1 MISNVF
7 PQEVIG
13 FSTTIPVI
21 VAAMRKAKVAL
32 FSSSANRRSTWR
44 AWVVVD
50 FIGEASGGHLCLV
63 YWALIQATVHSL
75 FAMYSF
81 SQAEQ
86 PVLSIQLEGLKK
98 GHEERC
104 DLFLF
109 HSLCPA
115 SKMCWMTK
123 SGWRIFS
130 RQRLMILKIFETKA
144 GLQTFFN
151 LVLYYLARVFF
162 RLARTWVGPQW
173 NLEPS
178 AGDQGVF
185 LVFDICVNLKT
196 LFSLGQQLVYK
207 VGGKHCENNSFIIR
221 YGVLSLSMAIVL
233 LQLFSL
239 SESNLFDL
247 FYSISGGWTW
257 RKRSSPCWSV
267 RSKEMSLLVWKHPG
281 SLSNLTKTLKSKRNL
296 NFGNN
301 FHRCFD
307 EESQGGRAWWGRPFP
322 STDDNHA
329 WKNNRQGWL
338 NPTQKL

>member
-86 PVLSIQLEGLKK
+86 PLLSIQLEGLKK
-98 GHEERC
+98 GHEERF

-185 LVFDICVNLKT
+185 LVFDICVNMKT

-233 LQLFSL
+233 LQLFS
-239 SESNLFDL
+239 
-247 FYSISGGWTW
+247 FYL
-257 RKRSSPCWSV
+257 KA
-267 RSKEMSLLVWKHPG
+267 MSLIFFIQFQEGWPG
-281 SLSNLTKTLKSKRNL
+281 ASAPLRAGQWGQRKCRCWCENIQVHQIWQRRWNLK
-296 NFGNN
+296 
-301 FHRCFD
+301 
-307 EESQGGRAWWGRPFP
+307 EI
-322 STDDNHA
+322 
-329 WKNNRQGWL
+329 
-338 NPTQKL
+338 

>member
-1 MISNVF
+1 
-7 PQEVIG
+7 
-13 FSTTIPVI
+13 
-21 VAAMRKAKVAL
+21 
-32 FSSSANRRSTWR
+32 
-44 AWVVVD
+44 
-50 FIGEASGGHLCLV
+50 
-63 YWALIQATVHSL
+63 
-75 FAMYSF
+75 MYSF

-86 PVLSIQLEGLKK
+86 PFLSIQLEGLKK
-98 GHEERC
+98 GHGERF
-104 DLFLF
+104 DLFLV

-247 FYSISGGWTW
+247 FYSISGGLTW

-281 SLSNLTKTLKSKRNL
+281 SPNLTKTLKSKRNL

-307 EESQGGRAWWGRPFP
+307 
-322 STDDNHA
+322 
-329 WKNNRQGWL
+329 
-338 NPTQKL
+338 